1 MQAEAYLRDRKKA
14 RTRDMLVRHA
24 LRLFGKRGFGA
35 VTVDEVAAAADVSR
49 RTFFRYFPT
58 KEAVIFPD
66 RADRFDRFQ
75 AMLAERRRGETPFAR
90 VRRSL
95 LALVDE
101 YVENVDS
108 VVALQR
114 IIDGSPALLAHEQQL
129 DLEWERAIAEALT
142 ARNTSAASQR
152 RASIIAGAL
161 IGAIRVVLREWIDS
175 RGELDLHTLGSDTL
189 DLLERGFSRAN

>member
-1 MQAEAYLRDRKKA
+1 M
-14 RTRDMLVRHA
+14 
-24 LRLFGKRGFGA
+24 
-35 VTVDEVAAAADVSR
+35 
-49 RTFFRYFPT
+49 
-58 KEAVIFPD
+58 
-66 RADRFDRFQ
+66 
-75 AMLAERRRGETPFAR
+75 
-90 VRRSL
+90 RRSL

-129 DLEWERAIAEALT
+129 DFEWETAIALALT
-142 ARNTSAASQR
+142 ARNASAASQR

-175 RGELDLHTLGSDTL
+175 GGALDLRSLGSDTL
-189 DLLERGFSRAN
+189 DLLERGFNRAN

>member
-1 MQAEAYLRDRKKA
+1 
-14 RTRDMLVRHA
+14 
-24 LRLFGKRGFGA
+24 
-35 VTVDEVAAAADVSR
+35 
-49 RTFFRYFPT
+49 
-58 KEAVIFPD
+58 
-66 RADRFDRFQ
+66 
-75 AMLAERRRGETPFAR
+75 MLAERRVGEPPFAR

-108 VVALQR
+108 VVVLQR

-129 DLEWERAIAEALT
+129 DLEWENAIAHALITRNAST
-142 ARNTSAASQR
+142 ATQR

-175 RGELDLHTLGSDTL
+175 GGALDLRTLGADAL
-189 DLLERGFSRAN
+189 DLLECGFSRAN